1 MKKVLYLIIKIST
14 SLLTIPFWFIKF
26 FVGIGH
32 MPNLDTGKIEEVR
45 FYHSMYENIFDI
57 DLGILFYISIIM
69 MLSSVV
75 LAIITTR
82 VSNKRIKIISNVF
95 FVITIVFLLICLLI
109 ASTVSRGY

>member
-1 MKKVLYLIIKIST
+1 MKKVVYPITKISA

-32 MPNLDTGKIEEVR
+32 MPNVDTGKIEEVR

-57 DLGILFYISIIM
+57 DLGILFCISIIM
-69 MLSSVV
+69 VLSSVV

-82 VSNKRIKIISNVF
+82 VSDKRINIISNVLSI
-95 FVITIVFLLICLLI
+95 VTIVFFLICLLI